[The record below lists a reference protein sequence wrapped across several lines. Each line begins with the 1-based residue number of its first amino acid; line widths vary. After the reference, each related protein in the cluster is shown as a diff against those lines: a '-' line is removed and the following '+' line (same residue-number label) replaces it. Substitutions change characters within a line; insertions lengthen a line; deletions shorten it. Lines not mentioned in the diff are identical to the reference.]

1 MKKIVYNGHVLNI
14 CLAFAYYCNCVC
26 ANKYLCMVTLLNIC
40 MIATNFFDV
49 AYGPTQLLDSLSANL
64 NIQWCVLTPWY

>member
-1 MKKIVYNGHVLNI
+1 MKKIIYNGCVLNI
-14 CLAFAYYCNCVC
+14 CLAF

-49 AYGPTQLLDSLSANL
+49 ANGPTQLLDSLSANL